1 MRATILA
8 LAIVGVFA
16 EHPAVTSRVYFDI
29 SIGGVPAGKASAEHV
44 GRTPKFTLYIGEQD
58 GS

>member
-8 LAIVGVFA
+8 LAIVGVLA

-44 GRTPKFTLYIGEQD
+44 GRTPKFTPYIA
-58 GS
+58 